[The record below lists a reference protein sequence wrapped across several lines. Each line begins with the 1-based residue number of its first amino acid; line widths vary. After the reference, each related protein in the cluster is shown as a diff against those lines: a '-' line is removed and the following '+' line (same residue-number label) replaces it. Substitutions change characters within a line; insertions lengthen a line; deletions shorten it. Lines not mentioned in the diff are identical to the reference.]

1 MKRARKDSAGFARC
15 LKSKWL
21 VDFVKLSGIMVLELS
36 TLQLKYV
43 GKHVIHSSPSLSRSC
58 LVKESPS
65 SREDAFSFHV

>member
-36 TLQLKYV
+36 TLHTEVCGEACHPQLPLPQQILP
-43 GKHVIHSSPSLSRSC
+43 GEGIP
-58 LVKESPS
+58 
-65 SREDAFSFHV
+65 